1 MSFARVMHSM
11 FLQFRTI
18 GVQVGS
24 RLREH
29 VGRDGRQTPSVRS
42 AWTAYLL
49 YMLIA
54 LVAII
59 AVVTVLA

>member
-24 RLREH
+24 RLRNMP
-29 VGRDGRQTPSVRS
+29 VVAVARRLQSGRLD
-42 AWTAYLL
+42 AYLL
-49 YMLIA
+49 CMLIA

-59 AVVTVLA
+59 AVVTAAA